1 MMLNARIL
9 VVSDRPDVVS
19 ELDAIIGAGAHL
31 SLTVPDGREALQT
44 LDDGLVPDVVISD
57 LGSPRSLEGIE
68 YVWRFREL
76 NRVGGHLAVVESG
89 APFSGFARGGGRAA
103 AQPLVPATLPR
114 PFRPGEVK
122 ARIDAAIARVDADLR
137 AMRGEVWREMHRM
150 QRAMRDMQRETVK
163 ALAAT
168 VAARDPF
175 MQGHA
180 ARVAGL
186 CRQVGQALRLAEEQA
201 ELLETAALLHE
212 IGKAS
217 VPLELLHKTGPLSP
231 EELERIRAHAR
242 IGADIVR
249 GVPTLTRVAPLIEHQ
264 GTDFTQLPD
273 DPDPPV
279 AGFALLAGILRVVDV
294 WDAMVS
300 ARSYR
305 GAMPPEYCQA
315 TLRAGA
321 GTRFHPAA
329 VEAVLRLTSPSPPA
343 PARTP

>member
-1 MMLNARIL
+1 MFNARIL

-19 ELDAIIGAGAHL
+19 ELEAIIGGGAHL
-31 SLTVPDGREALQT
+31 FLAVPDGHEALQT
-44 LDDGLVPDVVISD
+44 LEDGVVPDVVISD
-57 LGSPRSLEGIE
+57 LGSPGSLRGID

-89 APFSGFARGGGRAA
+89 APFSGFTRAGGGE
-103 AQPLVPATLPR
+103 QPRVPAALPR

-137 AMRGEVWREMHRM
+137 AMRGEMWREMHRL
-150 QRAMRDMQRETVK
+150 QRTMREMQRETVK

-186 CRQVGQALRLAEEQA
+186 CRRVGAELRLDDEQLG
-201 ELLETAALLHE
+201 LLETAALLHE

-217 VPLELLHKTGPLSP
+217 VPLELLHRPGPLSAG
-231 EELERIRAHAR
+231 ELERIRAHAR
-242 IGADIVR
+242 VGADIVR

-264 GTDFTQLPD
+264 GTDYARLPA
-273 DPDPPV
+273 DPDPPEPR
-279 AGFALLAGILRVVDV
+279 FALLAGILRVVDA
-294 WDAMVS
+294 WDSMVS

-305 GAMPPEYCQA
+305 GAMPPEYCEE

-321 GTRFHPAA
+321 GTRFHPGA
-329 VEAVLRLTSPSPPA
+329 VEAVLRLTGPDPRPA
-343 PARTP
+343 ARTP

>member
-1 MMLNARIL
+1 
-9 VVSDRPDVVS
+9 V
-19 ELDAIIGAGAHL
+19 
-31 SLTVPDGREALQT
+31 
-44 LDDGLVPDVVISD
+44 
-57 LGSPRSLEGIE
+57 
-68 YVWRFREL
+68 
-76 NRVGGHLAVVESG
+76 
-89 APFSGFARGGGRAA
+89 
-103 AQPLVPATLPR
+103 
-114 PFRPGEVK
+114 
-122 ARIDAAIARVDADLR
+122 DAAIARVDADLR
-137 AMRGEVWREMHRM
+137 ATRGEVWREMHRM

-186 CRQVGQALRLAEEQA
+186 CRQVGAALRLDAEQA
-201 ELLETAALLHE
+201 ELLETAAVLHE

-217 VPLELLHKTGPLSP
+217 VPLELLHKTEPLSP
-231 EELERIRAHAR
+231 DELERIRAHAR
-242 IGADIVR
+242 VGADIVR

-264 GTDFTQLPD
+264 GTDYANLPAD
-273 DPDPPV
+273 TDPPV
-279 AGFALLAGILRVVDV
+279 AELKLLAGILRVVDV

-305 GAMPPEYCQA
+305 EAMPLEYCEQ
-315 TLRAGA
+315 TLRTGA

-329 VEAVLRLTSPSPPA
+329 VEAVLRLTPPSPRA

>member
-1 MMLNARIL
+1 MFNARIL
-9 VVSDRPDVVS
+9 VVSDRPDVVA
-19 ELDAIIGAGAHL
+19 ELDAILAGGAHL
-31 SLTVPDGREALQT
+31 SLTVPDGGEALQT
-44 LDDGLVPDVVISD
+44 LEDGLVPDVVISD
-57 LGSPRSLEGIE
+57 LGSPGSLHGID

-76 NRVGGHLAVVESG
+76 NRAGRHLAVVESG
-89 APFSGFARGGGRAA
+89 APFSGFTRASA
-103 AQPLVPATLPR
+103 GAQAVMPAVLPH

-122 ARIDAAIARVDADLR
+122 ARIDAAIARVDTDLR
-137 AMRGEVWREMHRM
+137 AMRGEMWRELHRL
-150 QRAMRDMQRETVK
+150 QRAMDEMQRETVK

-180 ARVAGL
+180 ARVAEL
-186 CRQVGQALRLAEEQA
+186 CRRVGAELCLPEEQLA
-201 ELLETAALLHE
+201 LLETAALLHE

-217 VPLELLHKTGPLSP
+217 VPLALLHRAGALSDD
-231 EELERIRAHAR
+231 ELERVRAHAR

-264 GTDFTQLPD
+264 GTDYAALPA
-273 DPDPPV
+273 DPDPP
-279 AGFALLAGILRVVDV
+279 APGFVQLAGILRVVDV

-305 GAMPPEYCQA
+305 DAMPPEYGEE

-321 GTRFHPAA
+321 GTRFHPGA
-329 VEAVLRLTSPSPPA
+329 VEAVLRLTRPA
-343 PARTP
+343 PYPATRTP

>member
-1 MMLNARIL
+1 MFNARIL

-19 ELDAIIGAGAHL
+19 ELDAIIGGGAHL

-44 LDDGLVPDVVISD
+44 LEDGVVPDVVISD
-57 LGSPRSLEGIE
+57 LGSPRSLQGID
-68 YVWRFREL
+68 YVWRFRQL

-89 APFSGFARGGGRAA
+89 APFSGFTRAGGGRAGEGLPMPTA
-103 AQPLVPATLPR
+103 LPR

-122 ARIDAAIARVDADLR
+122 ARIDAAIARVDGDLR
-137 AMRGEVWREMHRM
+137 ATRGEMWREMQRLR
-150 QRAMRDMQRETVK
+150 RAMREMQRETVK

-180 ARVAGL
+180 ARVAEL
-186 CRQVGQALRLAEEQA
+186 CGRVGAELRLDEEQLA
-201 ELLETAALLHE
+201 LLETAALLHE

-217 VPLELLHKTGPLSP
+217 VPLELLHRPGPLSAG
-231 EELERIRAHAR
+231 ELERIRAHAR
-242 IGADIVR
+242 VGADIVR

-264 GTDFTQLPD
+264 GTDYAALPA
-273 DPDPPV
+273 DPDPPTP
-279 AGFALLAGILRVVDV
+279 GFVLLAGILRVVDV

-305 GAMPPEYCQA
+305 GAMPAEYCQA

-321 GTRFHPAA
+321 GARFHPGA
-329 VEAVLRLTSPSPPA
+329 VEAVLRLTGPA
-343 PARTP
+343 PRPAARTP